1 MRKLTTL
8 LLLCALLWVPAASNP
23 AHPGSVLLPQPDGTM
38 LSVCLVGDEFYHF
51 NTTADG
57 YTIVVNDAG
66 AYVYAKRDGLS
77 LEPTSL
83 LAHDAGS
90 RSAAEL
96 DFLANVPKRLVDE
109 TAVAQGHVR
118 RARRAVDLSNFDFE
132 NFRGLVILLDFTN
145 KKFASEDPQSFYSAM
160 FSSSG
165 FTGYHDPITDRDV
178 TCPGSVR
185 DYFNDQSQ
193 GAFAPPFDVYGPY
206 PATYVQNGVAMQAR
220 SNQCNSYSQLIFN
233 NALKQAD
240 GDVDYSRYDNNHDG
254 KIDMVYFLV
263 AGYSSSYSGNNRGY
277 LWPHAS
283 NLNWTGSSYDGKRI
297 DRYASSTELYG
308 FESSPNT
315 VTVEGI
321 GTVAHEFSHV
331 LGLPDFYPTSG
342 DEYSVLD
349 EWDLMDGGNFSDAGW
364 CPPNLSA
371 HERESL
377 GWYSPED
384 LTAAVAVQS
393 MPSYD
398 SSRRAYRIVNDASPS
413 EYYLLENRQ
422 WERWDQMLPGHG
434 LLITHVDFDS
444 YVWEGNRVNNSPS
457 HHRLEYF
464 NADGMDV
471 NAYIDYYG
479 DNGAR
484 YSAEGRNLRLQ
495 HTAYPYVDADG
506 VSHDALTDTSSPA
519 ATLFNRNAQGV
530 QFMGKP
536 ITNIRETDG
545 LISFDFMGGA
555 TDAITHHPSPN
566 IQSPSPIIHDLQ
578 GRQVSGSLKPG
589 LYIKNGK
596 KVIIY

>member
-1 MRKLTTL
+1 MLLSLSLT
-8 LLLCALLWVPAASNP
+8 ALAVRDKTGRHRVPCVDRVSSATRAGSARHNAIGIPFVAWDASRVYRVPVVLVTSPSVQFSMDSPQAFYDRLFNEQGFNLG
-23 AHPGSVLLPQPDGTM
+23 HGPGCVTDYFRDQSNGLFNVQFDVVGPVQTTRQFSDNMKTAIIKEAIQLADSQLDFSAYTWENDRVAKTVVL
-38 LSVCLVGDEFYHF
+38 VF
-51 NTTADG
+51 AG
-57 YTIVVNDAG
+57 YGGNDAPEDMEDQ
-66 AYVYAKRDGLS
+66 AIWPSTSDYVGLMLDGVS
-77 LEPTSL
+77 I
-83 LAHDAGS
+83 G
-90 RSAAEL
+90 
-96 DFLANVPKRLVDE
+96 
-109 TAVAQGHVR
+109 G
-118 RARRAVDLSNFDFE
+118 
-132 NFRGLVILLDFTN
+132 
-145 KKFASEDPQSFYSAM
+145 
-160 FSSSG
+160 
-165 FTGYHDPITDRDV
+165 
-178 TCPGSVR
+178 
-185 DYFNDQSQ
+185 
-193 GAFAPPFDVYGPY
+193 
-206 PATYVQNGVAMQAR
+206 
-220 SNQCNSYSQLIFN
+220 YSQ
-233 NALKQAD
+233 
-240 GDVDYSRYDNNHDG
+240 
-254 KIDMVYFLV
+254 
-263 AGYSSSYSGNNRGY
+263 SSE
-277 LWPHAS
+277 LWS
-283 NLNWTGSSYDGKRI
+283 DDTSC
-297 DRYASSTELYG
+297 
-308 FESSPNT
+308 
-315 VTVEGI
+315 GI
-321 GTVAHEFSHV
+321 GTICHEFSHV